1 MGTIQI
7 DGSTPKI
14 TIGNATAEDATI
26 LFDGNAQDFYIALD
40 DSADDLLIGLGS
52 TVGTTPAISIDE
64 NLAVKTYGD
73 ITMTG
78 TTPVLTIGDAGAE
91 DTAIVFDGNAQDF
104 YIALDDSADDLV
116 IGLGSTVGT
125 TPAIS
130 INEDRDVT
138 ISDGAIDFD
147 IASHDT
153 SNGLKLGGTLVTATA
168 AELNIMDGVTSTAAE
183 LNIMDGV
190 TSTAAELNIMDGVT
204 STAAEINLIDGG
216 TSRGTTAIA
225 DGDGVLI
232 NDGGTMRQT
241 TVETLATYIGGG
253 ITQADTWGIGSATAI
268 TDDFLTTNW
277 FNATEGGVPLGS
289 ALTQSSGVFSFP
301 STGWYLINYQ
311 FTCQSSSSNYFFT
324 EVYCSMHWTEDNSSY
339 GLLAATFPVIP
350 QSASSNIYNSASNNI
365 IIDVVNTT
373 NVKFKFKIRAY
384 AGAGTQA
391 LTVHGLTTGLHSGFT
406 CVRLADT

>member
-14 TIGNATAEDATI
+14 TVGNATAEDATI

-52 TVGTTPAISIDE
+52 TVGSTPAISIDE

-147 IASHDT
+147 VASHDGT
-153 SNGLKLGGTLVTATA
+153 NGLKLGGTLVTTTA
-168 AELNIMDGVTSTAAE
+168 AELNLLDGDTSVGSSIT
-183 LNIMDGV
+183 
-190 TSTAAELNIMDGVT
+190 
-204 STAAEINLIDGG
+204 
-216 TSRGTTAIA
+216 IA
-225 DGDGVLI
+225 DADGFVV
-232 NDGGTMRQT
+232 NDGGTMKT
-241 TVETLATYIGGG
+241 IPATDIPTYVGGG
-253 ITQADTWGIGSATAI
+253 ITEIDMWRVTTQYEDQADPI
-268 TDDFLTTNW
+268 TSNW
-277 FNATEGGVPLGS
+277 ERADTDNFAVLGTGLS
-289 ALTQSSGVFSFP
+289 ESSGVFSFP
-301 STGWYLINYQ
+301 STGY
-311 FTCQSSSSNYFFT
+311 YFVIFQM
-324 EVYCSMHWTEDNSSY
+324 YCIMNGDCRGIGCEIKITEDDGSTWSRLSY
-339 GLLAATFPVIP
+339 GATFI
-350 QSASSNIYNSASNNI
+350 QQTES
-365 IIDVVNTT
+365 DVTNT
-373 NVKFKFKIRAY
+373 NVAVSAIVHCDDIANVKIAFK
-384 AGAGTQA
+384 AGATSVF
-391 LTVHGLTTGLHSGFT
+391 THGDTAAQYTGFT
-406 CVRLADT
+406 CYKLADT

>member
-14 TIGNATAEDATI
+14 TVGNATAEDATI

-52 TVGTTPAISIDE
+52 TVGSTPAISIDE

-147 IASHDT
+147 VASHDGT
-153 SNGLKLGGTLVTATA
+153 NGLKLGGTLVTTTA
-168 AELNIMDGVTSTAAE
+168 AELNLLDGDTSVGSSIT
-183 LNIMDGV
+183 
-190 TSTAAELNIMDGVT
+190 
-204 STAAEINLIDGG
+204 
-216 TSRGTTAIA
+216 IA
-225 DGDGVLI
+225 DADGFVV
-232 NDGGTMRQT
+232 NDGGTMKT
-241 TVETLATYIGGG
+241 IPATDIPTYVGGG
-253 ITQADTWGIGSATAI
+253 ITEVDMWRVTANFAGNVDVTANWERVDTNFDKIGTGIG
-268 TDDFLTTNW
+268 
-277 FNATEGGVPLGS
+277 E
-289 ALTQSSGVFSFP
+289 SSGIFTFP
-301 STGWYLINYQ
+301 STGIYEIDAHTTVYQ
-311 FTCQSSSSNYFFT
+311 ASWETTGGLRGWTSTDTGSSWG
-324 EVYCSMHWTEDNSSY
+324 EA
-339 GLLAATFPVIP
+339 AATYFTIAEDPDATTTGYATGDFKVILDVT
-350 QSASSNIYNSASNNI
+350 NIS
-365 IIDVVNTT
+365 T
-373 NVKFKFKIRAY
+373 FQFKISIMNTNA
-384 AGAGTQA
+384 
-391 LTVHGLTTGLHSGFT
+391 TVYGNSNVSYTYITFKKLG
-406 CVRLADT
+406 DT

>member
-7 DGSTPKI
+7 DGSTPKL

-64 NLAVKTYGD
+64 NVAVKTYGD

-147 IASHDT
+147 VASHDGT
-153 SNGLKLGGTLVTATA
+153 NGLKLGGTLVTTTA
-168 AELNIMDGVTSTAAE
+168 AELN
-183 LNIMDGV
+183 L
-190 TSTAAELNIMDGVT
+190 L
-204 STAAEINLIDGG
+204 DGG
-216 TSRGTTAIA
+216 TSVGSSITLADA
-225 DGDGVLI
+225 DGFVV
-232 NDGGTMRQT
+232 NDGGTMKT
-241 TVETLATYIGGG
+241 IPASDISTYAGGG
-253 ITQADTWGIGSATAI
+253 KILQVQSVSLTGSNTQLSS
-268 TDDFLTTNW
+268 TT
-277 FNATEGGVPLGS
+277 FGATEVTDQITPSADSSKVLVMMSLIIGMYEASGTGNFCQAAVYRSIDGGTYAKVGFGNVDN
-289 ALTQSSGVFSFP
+289 AYSGQGGFDA
-301 STGWYLINYQ
+301 G
-311 FTCQSSSSNYFFT
+311 T
-324 EVYCSMHWTEDNSSY
+324 EVGSNRPLNMIFVDSPNTTDTVDYKLYIRLSVASGGGDN
-339 GLLAATFPVIP
+339 
-350 QSASSNIYNSASNNI
+350 
-365 IIDVVNTT
+365 VNTGPSNLQRSVT
-373 NVKFKFKIRAY
+373 LMEI
-384 AGAGTQA
+384 GA
-391 LTVHGLTTGLHSGFT
+391 
-406 CVRLADT
+406 